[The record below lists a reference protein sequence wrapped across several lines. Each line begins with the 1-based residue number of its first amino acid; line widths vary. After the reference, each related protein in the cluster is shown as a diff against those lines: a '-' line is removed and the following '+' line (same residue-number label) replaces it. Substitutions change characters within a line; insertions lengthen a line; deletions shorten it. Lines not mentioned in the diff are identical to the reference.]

1 MNQYLRRKIWTLNRS
16 GKFRGYL
23 RTVSG
28 YPVTLTDCMAGQP
41 VSLAVDGNAVQ
52 DGTPTPDNPI
62 DVQLCGDRTGNL
74 FDINNLSLCMTS
86 ISSIDYTPKVEDG
99 VFYSGGQL
107 GKASG
112 QFPYIEIGD
121 AETVTIYFTVSG
133 ETPNGYI
140 YGFDDVDDDGIVIG
154 NVILNNFS
162 NNFGT
167 ITFTYTGAKKYIGI
181 CVFSQNVYGVKLSNI
196 QIIKGAY
203 TAETMPAYE
212 PYGYKVPLT
221 IKCGNL
227 YTGELLFK
235 SAGVSIE
242 QIPSGYRFSYEKAT
256 STFLHARYKCH
267 NVKPYTAYT
276 AQINVKVNSFS
287 EDTRF
292 VFRAF
297 ENKNVSDYL
306 KTLKE
311 YATTYSELGIG
322 EIKDITIKF
331 NTKECTDIYLQT
343 NFSWLESSKFDVE
356 ITDIKLTEDEIT
368 PQTFNIYTPQQL
380 AKVGDTADTVV
391 LDFDNKKATL
401 TNNIGDFVL
410 TNMQAAQ
417 TSYSNDNYSSY
428 YVVNYNF
435 NTMGMKKDT
444 SIVCDKLPFRRN
456 SQSDLNGNGIGFG
469 GNPSLLYVCISKLIA
484 SDAASVSGI
493 LEGSKCYMPLLNPI
507 TTDITALQDWDAM
520 PSLWSGTAE
529 ITADTVIAPS
539 AITAKYYASKPEEV
553 N

>member
-41 VSLAVDGNAVQ
+41 VSMAVDGNAVQ
-52 DGTPTPDNPI
+52 DGTPTPDNPV
-62 DVQLCGDRTGNL
+62 DVQLCGDRTVNL
-74 FDINNLSLCMTS
+74 FDETLVEGKIGTQNADLDF
-86 ISSIDYTPKVEDG
+86 IEDG
-99 VFYSGGQL
+99 KTYSVTCVGNGNGIMLVRGLTSENDGTGTEISVFRNVKGQ
-107 GKASG
+107 
-112 QFPYIEIGD
+112 
-121 AETVTIYFTVSG
+121 
-133 ETPNGYI
+133 
-140 YGFDDVDDDGIVIG
+140 VIR
-154 NVILNNFS
+154 
-162 NNFGT
+162 
-167 ITFTYTGAKKYIGI
+167 TFTADLTTYVKYII
-181 CVFSQNVYGVKLSNI
+181 RYYYSEKNDIHNI
-196 QIIKGAY
+196 MIIKGAY

-212 PYGYKVPLT
+212 PHGYKVSGQVEGLNLLSSAFEQGNIDANT
-221 IKCGNL
+221 GENTTNNIRIRTIDHIKCKPNTVYTIYSPYPVIGVREYDINKT
-227 YTGELLFK
+227 YTGVW
-235 SAGVSIE
+235 SSTVSSVTYTFTTSKNTE
-242 QIPSGYRFSYEKAT
+242 YLRFITQSQDGT
-256 STFLHARYKCH
+256 VPDMTL
-267 NVKPYTAYT
+267 PYMLVQGAYT
-276 AQINVKVNSFS
+276 A
-287 EDTRF
+287 ETMPAYEPYR
-292 VFRAF
+292 
-297 ENKNVSDYL
+297 E
-306 KTLKE
+306 
-311 YATTYSELGIG
+311 
-322 EIKDITIKF
+322 
-331 NTKECTDIYLQT
+331 
-343 NFSWLESSKFDVE
+343 
-356 ITDIKLTEDEIT
+356 

-391 LDFDNKKATL
+391 LDFDNKTATL

-410 TNMQAAQ
+410 TNMQAVQ

-469 GNPSLLYVCISKLIA
+469 GNSSLLYVCISKLIA

-520 PSLWSGTAE
+520 PSLWSGTAV